1 MLSDGSALKADP
13 KSAENN
19 STAGAVAIFIAL
31 ACVVCPWRTCIAR
44 CSDEGDVN
52 ENNKTSYAERA
63 LYFPSDYD
71 RENPLTKKQGDL
83 RVLDIR
89 RAEAEKRGDHAQV
102 AALEQEKVAV
112 AAQSTT
118 AQMGQYA
125 SAN

>member
-1 MLSDGSALKADP
+1 MLAGGSALQAD
-13 KSAENN
+13 ATAAQNN
-19 STAGAVAIFIAL
+19 SNAGVFALVIAL
-31 ACVVCPWRTCIAR
+31 ACVLCPWRTCIDR

-52 ENNKTSYAERA
+52 ENNKTSYSERA

-89 RAEAEKRGDHAQV
+89 TAAAEKSGDLAQV

-112 AAQSTT
+112 AA
-118 AQMGQYA
+118 
-125 SAN
+125 